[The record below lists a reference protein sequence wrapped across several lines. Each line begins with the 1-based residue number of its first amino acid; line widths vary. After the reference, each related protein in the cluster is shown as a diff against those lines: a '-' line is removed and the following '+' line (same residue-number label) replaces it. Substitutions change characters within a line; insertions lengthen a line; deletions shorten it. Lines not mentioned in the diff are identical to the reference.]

1 MVVAPSNQCDGSG
14 CKYNHCTL
22 THYKGINK
30 DSVTKVLKTYLW
42 CVSLSEFDLRT
53 FLCSESEQ
61 LIWKSEGLPSDD
73 LSMEN
78 ALVILQVRKIDFFF
92 FFFSRCLVICLFF
105 LPWSLYYMLKSQVVI
120 SIHCNRLPHQHYC
133 ISVKN
138 WTPIIH
144 MSSTY
149 LYCACVLF
157 FFFFTIAASRS
168 VNSNYRYVHISS
180 VIRVTQTIVVC
191 RSLCLFYCTFSVFIV
206 LYSPFLM

>member
-22 THYKGINK
+22 THYKGINE

-78 ALVILQVRKIDFFF
+78 ALVILQVRRIEFFF
-92 FFFSRCLVICLFF
+92 FFLVDVWWSVCFSYHDHFITSWSRKLSFPFIVTDYCL
-105 LPWSLYYMLKSQVVI
+105 
-120 SIHCNRLPHQHYC
+120 
-133 ISVKN
+133 SVKN

-157 FFFFTIAASRS
+157 FFYHCCLQISELKLQVCSYFISHS
-168 VNSNYRYVHISS
+168 CHPNYCGLS
-180 VIRVTQTIVVC
+180 
-191 RSLCLFYCTFSVFIV
+191 
-206 LYSPFLM
+206 